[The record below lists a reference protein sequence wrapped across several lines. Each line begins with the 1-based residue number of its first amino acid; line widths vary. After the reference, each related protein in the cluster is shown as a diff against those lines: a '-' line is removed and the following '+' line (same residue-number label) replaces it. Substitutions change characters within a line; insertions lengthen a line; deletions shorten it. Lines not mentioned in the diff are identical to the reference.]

1 MCFIN
6 CLAYQFT
13 GLHKIAT
20 IPYRIKHNL
29 DQTMMQC
36 TLVYFSSQRWL
47 HCLHSN
53 LSQQHS
59 LRLLFKKLFL
69 YDGND
74 RCIDFSCKRL
84 QQTDW
89 FYKFTW
95 NLFVVHTFLY
105 SFSRFLKFSSFPFSF
120 FSKSVICFSNA
131 FFSSFHCC
139 LIAKKVHKEI
149 NIFNIKTQLFLT
161 Q

>member
-6 CLAYQFT
+6 CLAYQFI

-20 IPYRIKHNL
+20 IPYRIKHSL

-53 LSQQHS
+53 LSRQHS
-59 LRLLFKKLFL
+59 LRLLFK
-69 YDGND
+69 
-74 RCIDFSCKRL
+74 SCFYMMVMIAALTSLAKL

-139 LIAKKVHKEI
+139 LSTKQVHKEI
-149 NIFNIKTQLFLT
+149 NIFNIKTQFLLT

>member
-1 MCFIN
+1 MVMIAALTS
-6 CLAYQFT
+6 LA
-13 GLHKIAT
+13 K
-20 IPYRIKHNL
+20 
-29 DQTMMQC
+29 
-36 TLVYFSSQRWL
+36 
-47 HCLHSN
+47 
-53 LSQQHS
+53 
-59 LRLLFKKLFL
+59 
-69 YDGND
+69 
-74 RCIDFSCKRL
+74 L

-149 NIFNIKTQLFLT
+149 NIFNIKTQLFLKKNRVYRSFPLVSRVEALEGSCNPT
-161 Q
+161 NFITYRIQYWSSHASDALTKMKSTNNLTKTWFKRQKF

>member
-6 CLAYQFT
+6 CLAYQFI

-53 LSQQHS
+53 LSRQHS
-59 LRLLFKKLFL
+59 LRLLFK
-69 YDGND
+69 
-74 RCIDFSCKRL
+74 SCFYMMVMIAALTSLAKL

-139 LIAKKVHKEI
+139 LIAKQVHKEI
-149 NIFNIKTQLFLT
+149 NIFNIKTQFLLT